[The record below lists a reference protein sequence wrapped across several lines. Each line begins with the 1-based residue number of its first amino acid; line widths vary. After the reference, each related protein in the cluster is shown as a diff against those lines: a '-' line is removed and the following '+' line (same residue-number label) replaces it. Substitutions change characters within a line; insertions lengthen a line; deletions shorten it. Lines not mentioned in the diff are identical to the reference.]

1 MLSDESIAKCPAL
14 FSPLA
19 VRGCGK
25 VLFVVI
31 SSSQK
36 IRG

>member
-14 FSPLA
+14 FSLA